1 MSDVLLQLE
10 QFHFLR
16 PLWLLIFPVGLLMAW
31 LIQRRAQHSDWK
43 HFVEPELLEALLT
56 RPKSSSRVTP
66 AAVSQVLLCV
76 WVLAL
81 SGPSWQRLPSP
92 LIEDDAPLVV
102 GLYLGESMLKDDL
115 KPSRLDHAKKKIDQL
130 LQLRAGAATALLVYG
145 GSAHTV
151 LPLTEDAEVLRLYL
165 QSLSPSVI
173 PLAGNRPDKLLAV
186 AQQVLLGRG
195 GAVVLVG
202 DDLREFSP
210 MERHWNPVEDEVSV
224 SFLSLQNALAAERRQ
239 LSSDL
244 NSVGIDTVFATLD
257 DSDLA
262 TLVASMQRRWR
273 NQLQQRDD
281 VEWIDAGYTLV
292 WPLLLLTAL
301 FFRRGMVLRWS

>member
-1 MSDVLLQLE
+1 VSDFLLQLE

-16 PLWLLIFPVGLLMAW
+16 PLWLLIFPVGLLMSW
-31 LIQRRAQHSDWK
+31 LIQRRSQHSDWK
-43 HFVEPELLEALLT
+43 YFVEPELLEALLT
-56 RPKSSSRVTP
+56 RPESNSRFTP

-81 SGPSWQRLPSP
+81 AGPSWQRVPSP
-92 LIEDDAPLVV
+92 LVEDDAPLVI
-102 GLYLGESMLKDDL
+102 GLYLGESMLEDDL

-130 LQLRAGAATALLVYG
+130 LQLRAGAATALLVYA

-165 QSLSPSVI
+165 QSLSPNVV

-186 AQQVLLGRG
+186 TQEMLLNRG

-202 DDLREFSP
+202 DDLRGFSP
-210 MERHWNPVEDEVSV
+210 MERHWNAIEDGVSV
-224 SFLSLQNALAAERRQ
+224 SFLSLQSALEAERDQ

-244 NSVGIDTVFATLD
+244 KRVGIDTVFATLD
-257 DSDLA
+257 DSDVSA
-262 TLVASMQRRWR
+262 LVAGMQRRWR